1 MNYLQILRKLFL
13 YAGVE
18 KEEYNALSG
27 AIRKENLVLLSV
39 FSQLAGIMF
48 FLLYIVSMLSQGFAT
63 VNSTT
68 SIETTRRT
76 QKRFRSMCRFQAR
89 GIRGSSTRPTR
100 VRSKPSFCCSM
111 HRSAPST
118 PPIVLRMMSSTSET
132 R

>member
-48 FLLYIVSMLSQGFAT
+48 FLLYITSMITRGFAT
-63 VNSTT
+63 VNSSTYLICGFIMLAIMLCVRFPVCMA
-68 SIETTRRT
+68 SQLRSYFSLPSRR
-76 QKRFRSMCRFQAR
+76 
-89 GIRGSSTRPTR
+89 
-100 VRSKPSFCCSM
+100 
-111 HRSAPST
+111 
-118 PPIVLRMMSSTSET
+118 
-132 R
+132 